1 MKALTPYLVFD
12 GNCKEAM
19 AFYQQCLGGELHEM
33 PWEQAPDG
41 TPPASPGRL
50 LHAALMNG
58 QMLLMASDGQ
68 PGEPVKQ
75 GDSVMLSLGCDS
87 DDEVAELYAR
97 LMDGG
102 KEVMAPHDAFWGAR
116 FAMLTDRFGNT
127 WMLSH
132 DRSQQQS

>member
-1 MKALTPYLVFD
+1 MKALTPYLIFD

-19 AFYQQCLGGELHEM
+19 EFYQRCLGGELFTM

-41 TPPASPGRL
+41 TPPATPDRL
-50 LHAALMNG
+50 IHAALTNG
-58 QMLLMASDGQ
+58 EMLLMSSDGQ
-68 PGEPVKQ
+68 PGEAVQQ

-87 DDEVAELYAR
+87 DDEVADLYAR

-116 FAMLTDRFGNT
+116 FAMLTDRYGNT